1 MNGNIVTY
9 FDSFRVERISEFKKF
24 KDNKNITTSI
34 HRIQACDSIMFGY
47 FCIEF
52 IGFML
57 NNKRLADV
65 TNFVSPNNLNINDEI
80 LKYFQ

>member
-1 MNGNIVTY
+1 
-9 FDSFRVERISEFKKF
+9 
-24 KDNKNITTSI
+24 
-34 HRIQACDSIMFGY
+34 MFGY

-52 IGFML
+52 IDFML

-65 TNFVSPNNLNINDEI
+65 TNLVSPNNLNINDEI